1 MQFLLDFF
9 IKNNEDTKKPEVR
22 KACGLLGGIVGI
34 ISNTLLCTIKIVAGV
49 ASNSIAIVADG
60 INNLT
65 DAASSVITILGF
77 KLASIPEDEEHPYGH
92 ARIEYLAGL
101 FISITIIV
109 VGVQLFL
116 SSINKIMYPQET
128 EYTAITVA
136 ILVIAIA
143 VKLWQSYFNINLGK
157 RIDSLT
163 LIATGVDSRND
174 VVSTVAILIS
184 VIISKLTDIQTDGWM
199 GCAVAL
205 FIVWSGISLVR
216 KTSSSLLGEAPP
228 NELVENITNKIL
240 NTEGI
245 LGMHDIMVHNYG
257 PGKIFA
263 SVHVEVPAEQDIM
276 QSHDIIDNI
285 EREIS
290 DELNISLIIHT
301 DPIITDDPLLN
312 RLKEIITE
320 EVASIEG
327 ACDIHDFRIVTG
339 PTHTNIIFDMVRTP
353 TCKLKE
359 SQLKE
364 IVDKRL
370 KQEPGRY
377 FTVITFDKVY
387 TKIKRDPE

>member
-174 VVSTVAILIS
+174 VVSTVA
-184 VIISKLTDIQTDGWM
+184 KL
-199 GCAVAL
+199 
-205 FIVWSGISLVR
+205 
-216 KTSSSLLGEAPP
+216 
-228 NELVENITNKIL
+228 
-240 NTEGI
+240 
-245 LGMHDIMVHNYG
+245 
-257 PGKIFA
+257 
-263 SVHVEVPAEQDIM
+263 
-276 QSHDIIDNI
+276 
-285 EREIS
+285 
-290 DELNISLIIHT
+290 
-301 DPIITDDPLLN
+301 
-312 RLKEIITE
+312 LKE
-320 EVASIEG
+320 
-327 ACDIHDFRIVTG
+327 
-339 PTHTNIIFDMVRTP
+339 
-353 TCKLKE
+353 KE
-359 SQLKE
+359 NN
-364 IVDKRL
+364 
-370 KQEPGRY
+370 
-377 FTVITFDKVY
+377 
-387 TKIKRDPE
+387 